1 MAVEIDWQKLK
12 NAEDGSRLVFEHF
25 CCQLFLCRF
34 QEYGIP
40 EAHYNMAGS
49 EAYITLQKPLNNYHG
64 MSFEAGD
71 VIGVQAKFW
80 FGEKDDEHSPINIS
94 ELEDGFTKTISHK
107 PTIKL
112 WIVSTPGKFI
122 EDKWDELVGK
132 LKLKKGD
139 CQFEHWQ
146 KEIYQSFNLDNS
158 KKYNGIFLYYFDGLF
173 LDDHILESTTR
184 NTLTAL
190 EEKYDVD
197 LHAPSRLEKVLLSII
212 DRDNAN
218 VQLHGKVKSV
228 VEAVRED
235 AKRDN
240 SKIKERHIAAKL
252 PESFIDLCEQE
263 IAHRY
268 AFAEVLAKYI
278 DEDNIVDQAEEI
290 ESLVKDYREGR
301 KAIVE
306 KINQNIQYIYE
317 DASTRNDSRIID
329 WHLQEIIERVNQ
341 LEELISAPTQ
351 DGYNLVQILR
361 LITQRMH
368 SIFAEPGMG
377 KTHFA
382 CSIANSLLSRKTPRP
397 VLLLQGTRFKEG
409 ELEDVFGK
417 VLKMTHYTTLDD
429 IMDVLDFIGES
440 NNCQLPIII
449 DGLNETQSS
458 ESRWLR
464 DLPILQR
471 HVQVRDH
478 LMLITTCRSQKD
490 YIQTIYG
497 KDSVSEIKN
506 SYELSGIEP
515 YQVEETAKKYFK
527 KYHIEPNPNPD
538 LTEFTNPLLLKI
550 FCKVNQGKRGIAIHK
565 ASLTDCMQKY
575 AEQLIEEVALPKGA
589 GHAGRKIKVE
599 TELRKL
605 AKILWE
611 KNVRHIP
618 YYPNYLQIFSDC
630 NIADKLI
637 DEGCCMTEMRDKE
650 AYVQFSYDMIAGYF
664 IAKYIVETYLTKEE
678 LAQYITEHKSLFFGE
693 YRHTFA
699 QDVIKS
705 LLCLAPQKYG
715 IHLCMLIPDP
725 EVINATFENL
735 DGLLLETNGL
745 TTLKQLIDRSIG
757 DSSMKDKL
765 CECIVRRLTMER
777 NLFGFSHFMP
787 LFLQMKPIEIDQ
799 YWNSRFVEYPIMNG
813 IRHLLH
819 DSYYLQRF
827 QWDDVINCNIMMC
840 GIMDKEFREIYHAQ
854 LFRHVL
860 SHYDDVSGMVF
871 RNAININDAFIFES
885 IVFVITGIALRT
897 DRKGRYDSVVDVLE
911 TYMQSY
917 TSNCVFLLDALDT
930 LYSYGEYKW
939 GITPN
944 RAILSKNKSEKWE
957 KVKYREINLFGLYD
971 YDFDKFNVRPL
982 YSKSYVMDFT
992 NKLLTEK
999 SAYGML
1005 LARSRRNG
1013 YDADICAKLNNEAY
1027 EKASY
1032 RTFRHVNYGYKYA
1045 RFALLEL
1052 YGWLIHNGYINP
1064 AYKNTFRIETIDI
1077 DPSTPKFPI
1086 KRSLV
1091 NRSIMPK
1098 SIEDLKDW
1106 IDRNDTKL
1114 MEELFVRRLPGYE
1127 GEWILLQGRM
1137 TQQISDKYATYYTS
1151 GHVELA
1157 DSSMT
1162 DKAISKMEVLD
1173 SIDVSQMYAAE
1184 IGWRQMEPREADYY
1198 PEEEKQLLAY
1208 YAFTSWSDS
1217 RFGYRNFEFLKTETA
1232 LRYRLRFDVNT
1243 MTYYDINGVEA
1254 SAYFVND
1261 SDLFFYLRKDI
1272 VDAMLK
1278 DMKSCLRF
1286 HIYERR
1292 MISTDIP
1299 KERDAYPNKFEQRD
1313 RDVIYRIKI

>member
-12 NAEDGSRLVFEHF
+12 KAEDGSRLVFEHF
-25 CCQLFLCRF
+25 CCQLFLRCF

-49 EAYITLQKPLNNYHG
+49 EAYITLQKSLEYNG
-64 MSFEAGD
+64 ISFNIGD
-71 VIGVQAKFW
+71 VIGIQAKFW
-80 FGEKDDEHSPINIS
+80 VGERDEEHSPINIPV
-94 ELEDGFTKTISHK
+94 LEDGFDQTISHK
-107 PTIKL
+107 QNIKL
-112 WIVSTPGKFI
+112 WIISTPGKFS
-122 EDKWDELVGK
+122 EGKWDELVGK
-132 LKLKKGD
+132 LTLKKSD
-139 CQFEHWQ
+139 CHFAHWH
-146 KEIYQSFNLDNS
+146 KETYQSFYLDRS

-173 LDDHILESTTR
+173 IDDHILESTTR

-197 LHAPSRLEKVLLSII
+197 LHTPSRLEKVLLSII

-240 SKIKERHIAAKL
+240 CKIRERLIAAKL

-263 IAHRY
+263 IAHRC
-268 AFAEVLAKYI
+268 AFAETLAKYI
-278 DEDNIVDQAEEI
+278 DEETIVDKAEEI
-290 ESLVKDYREGR
+290 ESLVKGYREGR

-306 KINQNIQYIYE
+306 KLNQNIQHIQE
-317 DASTRNDSRIID
+317 DASTRNDLRIID
-329 WHLQEIIERVNQ
+329 WHLREIVERVNQ
-341 LEELISAPTQ
+341 LEELISAPTPN
-351 DGYNLVQILR
+351 GYNLVQILH
-361 LITQRMH
+361 LITQRVH

-382 CSIANSLLSRKTPRP
+382 CSIANSLLRRKTPRP

-409 ELEDVFGK
+409 EIEDVFGK

-440 NNCQLPIII
+440 NNCQFPIII
-449 DGLNETQSS
+449 DGLNETQSG
-458 ESRWLR
+458 ESRWLT
-464 DLPILQR
+464 DLPVLQR

-478 LMLITTCRSQKD
+478 MMLITTCRSQKD
-490 YIQTIYG
+490 YLQTIYG
-497 KDSVSEIKN
+497 KDSVSGIKN

-527 KYHIEPNPNPD
+527 KYQIVPNPNPD

-550 FCKVNQGKRGIAIHK
+550 FCKVNQGKRGITIHK

-599 TELRKL
+599 NELRKL
-605 AKILWE
+605 AEILWE
-611 KNVRHIP
+611 KNVRQLP
-618 YYPNYLQIFSDC
+618 YSPDYIQIFNDC
-630 NIADKLI
+630 VVADKLI
-637 DEGCCMTEMRDKE
+637 DEGCCMIEMRDGE

-664 IAKYIVETYLTKEE
+664 VAKYIVEIYPTKEE

-693 YRHTFA
+693 KRHTFA

-705 LLCLAPQKYG
+705 LLCLAPKKYG
-715 IHLCMLIPDP
+715 IHLCILIPDS

-735 DGLLLETNGL
+735 DGLLLEPNGL
-745 TTLKQLIDRSIG
+745 AALKQLIDQSVG
-757 DSSMKDKL
+757 DSSMMDKL
-765 CECIVRRLTMER
+765 CECIVRRLTVER

-787 LFLQMKPIEIDQ
+787 LFIQMKPIEIDQ
-799 YWNSRFVEYPIMNG
+799 YWNSRFVEYPIMSG

-819 DSYYLQRF
+819 DTYYLQRF

-840 GIMDKEFREIYHAQ
+840 GIMDKEFHEIYHTQ
-854 LFRHVL
+854 LFHHVL
-860 SHYDDVSGMVF
+860 SHYDDISGIVF
-871 RNAININDAFIFES
+871 RNAINIKDAFVFES
-885 IVFVITGIALRT
+885 IVFTLTGIALRT
-897 DRKGRYDSVVDVLE
+897 DNKDRYDSVVNILE

-939 GITPN
+939 RITPN

-957 KVKYREINLFGLYD
+957 KVKYREIDLFGLYD

-982 YSKSYVMDFT
+982 YSKSYAMDFT

-999 SAYGML
+999 AVYGML

-1013 YDADICAKLNNEAY
+1013 YDVDICAKLNNEAY
-1027 EKASY
+1027 ERASY
-1032 RTFRHVNYGYKYA
+1032 RTYRHVNYGHKYA

-1052 YGWLIHNGYINP
+1052 YGWLILNGYINP
-1064 AYKNTFRIETIDI
+1064 AYKNTFRIETVDV
-1077 DPSTPKFPI
+1077 DPSTPKFPV

-1091 NRSIMPK
+1091 NRSMMPK
-1098 SIEDLKDW
+1098 SIEDLNDW
-1106 IDRNDTKL
+1106 IDRDDTKL
-1114 MEELFVRRLPGYE
+1114 MEGLFIRRLPGYE
-1127 GEWILLQGRM
+1127 GKWVLLQGRM

-1157 DSSMT
+1157 DPSLT

-1173 SIDVSQMYAAE
+1173 SIDASQMYVAE
-1184 IGWRQMEPREADYY
+1184 IGWRQMESREADYY

-1217 RFGYRNFEFLKTETA
+1217 RFRYRNFEFLKTEISS
-1232 LRYRLRFDVNT
+1232 RYGLRFDVNT
-1243 MTYYDINGVEA
+1243 MTYYDTNGIEA

-1261 SDLFFYLRKDI
+1261 SDLFFYMRKDL

-1278 DMKSCLRF
+1278 DTKNCLRF

-1292 MISTDIP
+1292 MISLEIP
-1299 KERDAYPNKFEQRD
+1299 KERDVYPKKYMQRD
-1313 RDVIYRIKI
+1313 RDVVYRLKE